1 MTVRVQ
7 IRAETFL
14 GKVLGI
20 RRRLKITVYIAPMKR
35 FDALARIHCRSVVRK
50 TVANCKMID
59 SKTSKVFPLA
69 CHADFHVY
77 HANLYIHD
85 LLQIF
90 RRLSNRLRGVG
101 IKRNKLKRENQFASF
116 GSTVFPCAPSSSGVA
131 SDSIGRSGG
140 AVKSSGEVSGS
151 SAGVGAILCSRN
163 EVRLL

>member
-69 CHADFHVY
+69 CHADFHVSMR
-77 HANLYIHD
+77 IC
-85 LLQIF
+85 ISMVF
-90 RRLSNRLRGVG
+90 S
-101 IKRNKLKRENQFASF
+101 KFFADFQTGF
-116 GSTVFPCAPSSSGVA
+116 GAW
-131 SDSIGRSGG
+131 
-140 AVKSSGEVSGS
+140 E
-151 SAGVGAILCSRN
+151 
-163 EVRLL
+163 